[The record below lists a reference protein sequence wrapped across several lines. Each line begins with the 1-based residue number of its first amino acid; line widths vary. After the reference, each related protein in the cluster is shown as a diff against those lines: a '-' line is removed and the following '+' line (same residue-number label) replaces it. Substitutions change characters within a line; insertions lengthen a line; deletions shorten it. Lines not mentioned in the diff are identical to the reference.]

1 MLQERYN
8 SRLQAKSDIQKEIE
22 QKELAYS
29 RREGRIAPALDA
41 FNRLIGALI
50 VTVQMSRRNLSL
62 PPNKPRQTISSYA
75 PSRARAS
82 SIVPPAER
90 VSQRDTKSRAFMN
103 KALTNLIEF
112 LEFTDYPNAISMRLL
127 QSPSSKEVF
136 CVFEHIVRQLTPC
149 FRIDRPGV
157 KVEELCLSTLRDLGY
172 PFTLS
177 KQYLATPGAPHA
189 WPTVLGALDWLR
201 EQAIDVKQ
209 ILESV
214 SLFKYDDEQDHSQEP
229 VGKVMYEF
237 NLGAY
242 HQYCQGEQLSDEACE
257 EFSNKLG
264 FYFGFPSTQE
274 FQKTRT
280 LLSQLNSE
288 LDACDDADTQIAEL
302 QRELTETEARVK
314 SLEQNEAH
322 MEKQLQIVESEYSKQ
337 KTRETELAEH
347 NSELKRRLKSVKQQV
362 KEQEDAGAVAK
373 ACNLKI
379 RTYRAG
385 FDITTELP
393 VLIAEANSCY
403 ECVTTLISSV
413 EKHLAELSQRRLDA
427 KLTVEQLV
435 PEYSAVAKACNLKI
449 RTYRAG
455 FDITTELPVLIA
467 EANSCYECVTT
478 LISSVEKHLAEL
490 SQRRL
495 DAKLTVEQLGLTL
508 MRNRQA
514 ELEEQLEKL
523 ELLLAAEEAEHEAAE
538 RDFMEQAR
546 NRLTELIHMNT
557 QQSQLRAAKQAF
569 LDEVEHKAGI
579 FLPTLQSLINYRESS
594 TTLHDSRM
602 DELRRRLEAFNR
614 RMEDK
619 IRKALESDM
628 D

>member
-1 MLQERYN
+1 
-8 SRLQAKSDIQKEIE
+8 
-22 QKELAYS
+22 
-29 RREGRIAPALDA
+29 
-41 FNRLIGALI
+41 
-50 VTVQMSRRNLSL
+50 MSRRNLSL

-75 PSRARAS
+75 PSRTRAS

-90 VSQRDTKSRAFMN
+90 ASQRDTKSKAFMN

-201 EQAIDVKQ
+201 EQAIDARQ

-237 NLGAY
+237 TLGAY

-257 EFSNKLG
+257 EFNNKLG
-264 FYFGFPSTQE
+264 FYFGLPSTQE
-274 FQKTRT
+274 LQKTKA

-288 LDACDDADTQIAEL
+288 LDAYDDADTQTNEL
-302 QRELTETEARVK
+302 QRELSETEARVK
-314 SLEQNEAH
+314 SLEEHEAH

-337 KTRETELAEH
+337 KTTETELAEH
-347 NSELKRRLKSVKQQV
+347 NSELKRRLNSVKQQV
-362 KEQEDAGAVAK
+362 KEQEDAGYGRLVQEYLMLQERYNSRLQAK
-373 ACNLKI
+373 A
-379 RTYRAG
+379 
-385 FDITTELP
+385 DIQKEIEQKELAYSRREGR
-393 VLIAEANSCY
+393 IAPA
-403 ECVTTLISSV
+403 
-413 EKHLAELSQRRLDA
+413 LDA
-427 KLTVEQLV
+427 FNRLIGALIV

-455 FDITTELPVLIA
+455 FDITTELPVLFA
-467 EANSCYECVTT
+467 EANSCCECVTT

-495 DAKLTVEQLGLTL
+495 DIKLTVEQLGLTL
-508 MRNRQA
+508 MRNRQT

-538 RDFMEQAR
+538 RDFVEQRQIHSTECADCRLKMEQAR
-546 NRLTELIHMNT
+546 NRLTELIHTNT

-594 TTLHDSRM
+594 TKLHDARM
-602 DELRRRLEAFNR
+602 DELRRRLETFNR

-628 D
+628 DYC